1 MSEEQPQKESYVDEA
16 KRRIAHLSY
25 KLEQAQDRIKVLE
38 HDNADLVRWTNDICL
53 PRLQELTDELVNKYN
68 QKKYRSNKTDY
79 KWRKGR
85 EETEKKAPGCR
96 HTVGG
101 GSGRT
106 ISVANRDNAIR
117 QRWYSGTYPKGDG
130 VTLVNQD

>member
-85 EETEKKAPGCR
+85 EETEK
-96 HTVGG
+96 
-101 GSGRT
+101 
-106 ISVANRDNAIR
+106 
-117 QRWYSGTYPKGDG
+117 GTR
-130 VTLVNQD
+130 L

>member
-38 HDNADLVRWTNDICL
+38 HDNAELVRWTNDICV
-53 PRLQELTDELVNKYN
+53 PKLQELTDELVNKYN
-68 QKKYRSNKTDY
+68 QKKYRSINKTDY
-79 KWRKGR
+79 RWRKGR
-85 EETEKKAPGCR
+85 AEGKKAPDCG

-101 GSGRT
+101 GS
-106 ISVANRDNAIR
+106 
-117 QRWYSGTYPKGDG
+117 
-130 VTLVNQD
+130 